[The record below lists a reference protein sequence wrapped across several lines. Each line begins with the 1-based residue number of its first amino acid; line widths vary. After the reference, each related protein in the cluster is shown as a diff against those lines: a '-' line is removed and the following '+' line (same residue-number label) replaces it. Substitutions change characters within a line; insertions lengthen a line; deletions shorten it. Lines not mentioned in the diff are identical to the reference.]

1 MHKIL
6 LRLDCIYSMQA
17 LYAEMQ
23 IICPQVDGKFY
34 FLDENNFSD
43 KDLLMRLTPPDPS
56 QASTDQIQSQGTKQA

>member
-1 MHKIL
+1 
-6 LRLDCIYSMQA
+6 MQA
-17 LYAEMQ
+17 LCAEMQ

-56 QASTDQIQSQGTKQA
+56 QALHRPDPKPGDKASMMHD